1 MSDMANTTSPNA
13 PKKPAGSISIFFLHL
28 LIYAACD
35 AVWALIVAPLVPDSE
50 SELCAT
56 LFVNV
61 YAGIAIV
68 LAFFTSREF
77 RPKRIRTVWIIGAIA
92 PLTMVAAFFILLL
105 KKSSF

>member
-1 MSDMANTTSPNA
+1 MSGMANTTDQNA
-13 PKKPAGSISIFFLHL
+13 PKKPVGSISTFFLHF

-35 AVWALIVAPLVPDSE
+35 AVWALIVAPFLPDSAT
-50 SELCAT
+50 ELYAT

-61 YAGIAIV
+61 YAGIAVV

-92 PLTMVAAFFILLL
+92 PLMMVAAFFICLLR
-105 KKSSF
+105 K